1 MPWQTSKLFF
11 SLFFLAS
18 LRFLVFAYRV
28 HITLSICFMF
38 EQCWRFSHLA
48 KDRLLEVFLYYTT
61 EEGAGLRGG
70 VGSDCTEG
78 SVLWWGV
85 GIKIFCFAPQDL
97 LHLHW
102 GSFAFLFTVLV
113 CGCSRVT
120 GSLFFFFFCRII
132 PFCRPSPSLYP
143 NILSEGLSSAIIFS
157 VQSWTSTLP
166 LFTISFLFLSP
177 LSTLC
182 LCLSLVSV
190 ECKPQ
195 RFSAKIICC
204 PHA

>member
-120 GSLFFFFFCRII
+120 GSLFFFFAGLF
-132 PFCRPSPSLYP
+132 PFAALLLLC
-143 NILSEGLSSAIIFS
+143 ILTFFPKVCLQPLSSPFS
-157 VQSWTSTLP
+157 LGPV
-166 LFTISFLFLSP
+166 
-177 LSTLC
+177 LC
-182 LCLSLVSV
+182 LCSLSPFSFCLPCQLCVSV
-190 ECKPQ
+190 SVWCLLNVSHRGLVQK
-195 RFSAKIICC
+195 
-204 PHA
+204 